1 MGWFGSERVRKR
13 VRDLEERVEQLE
25 LRAAQDRLGVLEVI
39 ERVTKR
45 LEWRERKR
53 ADAAPQLED
62 PTEDESS
69 HALGFARRFRNHD
82 RGS

>member
-1 MGWFGSERVRKR
+1 MFDSTRLRKR
-13 VRDLEERVEQLE
+13 VGELEERIEQLE

-53 ADAAPQLED
+53 ADAAAGPELEL
-62 PTEDESS
+62 EDESS
-69 HALGFARRFRNHD
+69 HALGFARRFRNHE